1 MYGLGFLFYKFC
13 FENII
18 SIFLAYFAMEYLC
31 YVSVTPFSF
40 LSQLFFPKKKK
51 KVCVCVCVGGGGGGN
66 VRSLRLKNWLPLES
80 TIIYK
85 VVRSLHLKDMLFCE
99 SRSFFLL
106 NIELECI

>member
-13 FENII
+13 FENI

-31 YVSVTPFSF
+31 YVSMTPF
-40 LSQLFFPKKKK
+40 FFEANCCFQKRKKRGGW
-51 KVCVCVCVGGGGGGN
+51 GGGGGGGGAN

-85 VVRSLHLKDMLFCE
+85 VVRS
-99 SRSFFLL
+99 
-106 NIELECI
+106 